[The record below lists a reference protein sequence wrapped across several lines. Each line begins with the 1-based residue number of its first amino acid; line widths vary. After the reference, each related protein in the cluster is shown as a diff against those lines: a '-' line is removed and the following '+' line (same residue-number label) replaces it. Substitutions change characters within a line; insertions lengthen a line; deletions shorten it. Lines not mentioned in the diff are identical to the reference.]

1 MKALKPIFILIAVIL
16 IIVLFCMAALY
27 AITEGVIS
35 MITGWMG
42 DLLKTLSEW
51 TDDASYELKKL
62 FGMSTIKEGM
72 MIYEIDQQNIETL
85 KQTLEDEAI
94 ATDKSGMTEVTLRK
108 IVLANAVTSSTQ
120 DTLCAVEISEEE
132 ALQGT
137 DYDDI
142 DEYFETLQTKKSK
155 SDNVWPIDNV
165 NYTLYFI
172 TDSFFYFR
180 DEKGKNG
187 IMGSAEEDDKDKLY
201 LGVMGKISIVNQITG
216 EDFKYVDPGN
226 EDGQF
231 GWYKEKYLGAG
242 EKVREGTEEEKNLLS
257 VYTRTDEGLVVYTI
271 DKEEYEYNYKFNNK
285 NIEAINESG
294 YDEDP
299 EYGVDEKILQL
310 EEDRDISEFAIPIEL
325 LMDFL
330 DFTGSPQYVDE
341 FIDYALAEFKVE
353 ISAYNLTTT
362 TQTYEKTTYNIA
374 DNYIYELYD
383 VVDKAIDIGGDN
395 MITYKPLIYDR
406 TFRDNPFDTS
416 VVDLEDFENIDYGEP
431 TKIARIQSFFEKTY
445 RDVDK
450 QLKYEISIKYDI
462 EQKDIT
468 EEITRAYLQE
478 RFKGLEDLFK
488 WESEK
493 ELNEAVEVYV
503 EYVMNGTEPP
513 INNVSK
519 ISSYLKLAYDPSNS
533 FSLGDVTVEESK
545 IWHYKYREWY
555 FTISS
560 ISTWFGKITY
570 EPPTKSKYYDIESIE
585 ASKEEYDNFGIDSL
599 TEYESLDNE
608 TKTRIFISNAR
619 AKEIGLKQEND
630 EQKKSNEAN
639 GLYIIDEIN
648 QSDLY
653 DNIFNKALGKGNVS
667 NFNGWTSRGLGE
679 IAAVDDGKYNNKT
692 GAGSGADYLYS
703 KFTETNKKKY
713 TPVSKTEYEV
723 IEESTNLPQVDVS
736 KAYEFLSLWKNKT
749 GAIGNREYDA
759 NGIKVK
765 YDDIYNGQTKV
776 GDIFE
781 SSPEMFFTVLE
792 SSDNTKSLVD
802 IFKYIMYLYTGIDY
816 GITDESQIA
825 FMFGMSSALNADD
838 YMVNATMSDNQLVLT
853 REQLENA
860 INKSYSGRVKS
871 NLLSCIDDFI
881 YIQNTNKVNAVFAV
895 AVTIIESSGGTNW
908 AAIDPSTY
916 NWYSIKGSYNGNSSG
931 EWRAYPSFN
940 AAVRDF
946 GDLIANGSYY
956 FKAGKYTVSAI
967 APTYCNVSWGTKVV
981 AEMTKIYNSIGISA
995 VTATGQLT
1003 YPVPGHTEISAGF
1016 PNYSDG
1022 SYHGG
1027 IDYPAGIGTTIV
1039 AADSGKVKFVK
1050 YLNYSYGYHIAI
1062 DHGNGMETWYCHMS
1076 KIDVK
1081 AGQTVQKGQKVG
1093 EIGETGNATGPH
1105 LHFEVR
1111 LDGTRVNPSTYLNSK

>member
-1 MKALKPIFILIAVIL
+1 MKALKPIFMLIAVIL

-27 AITEGVIS
+27 AITEGVIG

-42 DLLKTLSEW
+42 DLFKNLSEW
-51 TDDASYELKKL
+51 TGDASYELKKL

-72 MIYEIDQQNIETL
+72 MIYEIDQQNVDTL
-85 KQTLEDEAI
+85 KQTLEDDAI

-137 DYDDI
+137 DYDNI

-155 SDNVWPIDNV
+155 SDNVWPIDEV

-216 EDFKYVDPGN
+216 EDFKYVSPEEFDTI
-226 EDGQF
+226 
-231 GWYKEKYLGAG
+231 KERYYELSG
-242 EKVREGTEEEKNLLS
+242 VREGTVEETNLLTT
-257 VYTRTDEGLVVYTI
+257 YTKKDGQMVVYTI
-271 DKEEYEYNYKFNNK
+271 EKHEREYNYKFNNK
-285 NIEAINESG
+285 NIEPINEHGFDETSK
-294 YDEDP
+294 YD
-299 EYGVDEKILQL
+299 VKEKVLQL

-341 FIDYALAEFKVE
+341 FIDYALAAFKVE

-362 TQTYEKTTYNIA
+362 SQKYEKTTYNIA

-383 VVDKAIDIGGDN
+383 IVDTAIDVSEDN
-395 MITYKPLIYDR
+395 MVTYKPLIYDR
-406 TFRDNPFDTS
+406 TYRDNPFDTS
-416 VVDLEDFENIDYGEP
+416 VVDLEDFEDINYAESNKFDTIQLDLESNLETGLYG
-431 TKIARIQSFFEKTY
+431 S
-445 RDVDK
+445 VDEY
-450 QLKYEISIKYDI
+450 LKYLISGSFEDGL
-462 EQKDIT
+462 T
-468 EEITRAYLQE
+468 EANARTYLRQM
-478 RFKGLEDLFK
+478 LESRYTWD
-488 WESEK
+488 SEE
-493 ELNEAVEVYV
+493 ELNRTVEAYV
-503 EYVMNGTEPP
+503 AYVMNGTALPTKD
-513 INNVSK
+513 VSK
-519 ISSYLKLAYDPSNS
+519 ISNYLKLAYDPSSS
-533 FSLGDVTVEESK
+533 FSLGNITVEESITTHEK
-545 IWHYKYREWY
+545 FRDWY

-560 ISTWFGKITY
+560 ISTWFGEITY
-570 EPPTKSKYYDIESIE
+570 EPPTKTKHYDIESIE
-585 ASKEEYDNFGIDSL
+585 ASKEEYDNFGTDSL
-599 TEYESLDNE
+599 TEYEDLDDE
-608 TKTRIFISNAR
+608 TKTRILISNAR
-619 AKEIGLKQEND
+619 AKEIGLKQED
-630 EQKKSNEAN
+630 DDQKKANEAN
-639 GLYIIDEIN
+639 GLYIIDETN

-653 DNIFNKALGKGNVS
+653 DNIFTKALGKGNVS
-667 NFNGWTSRGLGE
+667 NFNGWTARGLGE
-679 IAAVDDGKYNNKT
+679 IAAVDDGEYNNKT
-692 GAGSGADYLYS
+692 GVSSGSDYLYS
-703 KFTETNKKKY
+703 KYTETNKKKY

-723 IEESTNLPQVDVS
+723 VEESTNLPQVDVS

-749 GAIGNREYDA
+749 GEIGNREYDA

-853 REQLENA
+853 KEQLENA
-860 INKSYSGRVKS
+860 INKSYSGRVES
-871 NLLSCIDDFI
+871 NLLSCVDDFI

-967 APTYCNVSWGTKVV
+967 APTYCNASWGTKVV